1 MAWVKSKGM
10 RPSFGATSEE
20 RLDGQPGDTA
30 ELEVLRGKKSQ
41 VLTIRVGKA
50 RK

>member
-1 MAWVKSKGM
+1 MAWMKSKGM

-20 RLDGQPGDTA
+20 RLDGQPGDAA
-30 ELEVLRGKKSQ
+30 EPEVLRGQTSQ
-41 VLTIRVGKA
+41 VLTIRFEKA